1 MKKIEGI
8 NMLLFKT
15 SIMPTSIILK
25 DISTINIFILLN
37 TLIHAFT
44 SAVIFLTIS
53 EECRFKNFL

>member
-44 SAVIFLTIS
+44 SAVIFN
-53 EECRFKNFL
+53 NFRGV